1 MHPAL
6 WVSKTGLSAQDTNLR
21 IIAHNLANVSTT
33 GFKRDR
39 GVFQDLL
46 YQVRRQPGGAS
57 SQDTQLPSGLQL
69 GTGVRTA
76 GTQKQF
82 HQGSIEIT
90 ENALDFAIDGRGFFE
105 ILLPDGTMA
114 YTRNGE
120 FHLTSEGAIVD
131 VDDNPLQPA
140 ITLPD
145 QTRIVTV
152 GRDGTVTAVVGT
164 SPTPTTIGNLTLVDF
179 INPSGLEGI
188 GDNLFLETA
197 ASGTPQA
204 GTPGENGLGIIRQ
217 DALENSNVNVVE
229 ELVDMITTQRAFEMN
244 SKVVS
249 TADQMLGF
257 LSQTL

>member
-21 IIAHNLANVSTT
+21 IIANNLANVSTT
-33 GFKRDR
+33 GFKRDQ

-46 YQVRRQPGGAS
+46 YQIRRQPGAAS
-57 SQDTQLPSGLQL
+57 SQDTELPSGLQL

-82 HQGSIEIT
+82 TQGSLEIT
-90 ENALDFAIDGRGFFE
+90 DNPLDMAIDGRGFFE
-105 ILLPDGTMA
+105 IQLPDGSTG
-114 YTRNGE
+114 YTRNGQ
-120 FHLTSEGAIVD
+120 FHLTSEGQVVD
-131 VDDNPLQPA
+131 VDGNPLQPA
-140 ITLPD
+140 ITLPN

-152 GRDGTVTAVVGT
+152 GVDGTVSAVTAGN
-164 SPTPTTIGNLTLVDF
+164 STPTQIGNITLTDF
-179 INPSGLEGI
+179 VNPAGLEAI
-188 GDNLFLETA
+188 GDNLFLETGS
-197 ASGTPQA
+197 SGTPQT
-204 GTPGENGLGIIRQ
+204 GTPGQNGVGQIRQ
-217 DALENSNVNVVE
+217 NAVENSNVNVVE